1 MQFCSWEAGW
11 RSLLLREYR
20 DPPSTEEFTTAATP
34 DQLLVLVIAGSCSI
48 EGRRGKQWQ
57 SASYGVGS
65 LAMKSPGVEET
76 LRWKSQE
83 SHSTLQLHLSSTV
96 LARQATELWDR
107 DGTSIDLPNVLG
119 TRDPL
124 IESTMMA
131 LREGVAQGLPDLYA
145 ETAAEFLTAHLLLR
159 HCNLKPLAAQGSDD
173 RRLRRAEQYMRD
185 NLGEPV
191 TLAALSNEAG
201 LSRFHL
207 LRLFKRAYGETPL
220 KRLMR
225 MRIEEAKRRLIKGT
239 QSITEIALDCGFE
252 NPGHFAT
259 VFRRL
264 EGVTPSAYRQP
275 RLSLALDQ
283 T

>member
-1 MQFCSWEAGW
+1 
-11 RSLLLREYR
+11 
-20 DPPSTEEFTTAATP
+20 
-34 DQLLVLVIAGSCSI
+34 
-48 EGRRGKQWQ
+48 
-57 SASYGVGS
+57 
-65 LAMKSPGVEET
+65 
-76 LRWKSQE
+76 
-83 SHSTLQLHLSSTV
+83 
-96 LARQATELWDR
+96 
-107 DGTSIDLPNVLG
+107 
-119 TRDPL
+119 
-124 IESTMMA
+124 MMA

-145 ETAAEFLTAHLLLR
+145 ETAAEFLAAHLLLR

-201 LSRFHL
+201 LSRFYL

>member
-1 MQFCSWEAGW
+1 MQVCSWDAGW

-34 DQLLVLVIAGSCSI
+34 DQLLVLMIAGSCSI
-48 EGRRGKQWQ
+48 EGRRGSQWQ

-76 LRWKSQE
+76 LRWKSHE
-83 SHSTLQLHLSSTV
+83 SHSTLQLHLPSAV
-96 LARQATELWDR
+96 LTRQVAELWDR
-107 DGTSIDLPNVLG
+107 DGATVDLPNVLG

-131 LREGVAQGLPDLYA
+131 LREGLAQGLPDLYA
-145 ETAAEFLTAHLLLR
+145 ETAAEFLAAHLLLR
-159 HCNLKPLAAQGSDD
+159 HCKLKTPAVQGSDD

-185 NLGEPV
+185 KLSEPI
-191 TLAALSNEAG
+191 TLAALAEEAG

-259 VFRRL
+259 VFRRI
-264 EGVTPSAYRQP
+264 EGVTPSVYRQP
-275 RLSLALDQ
+275 KMNPALGQ
-283 T
+283 A